1 MKRFTAY
8 LAILLILLMVYQIY
22 DLFKVKEGHKID
34 RMWHKNEKIGP
45 DGVKHSHPL
54 AWATN
59 KYGHGK
65 VDYITDSGL
74 QIPNSVEN
82 AESNGYTCLPLDSY
96 ASHQELI
103 QKETPNSPLGNG
115 LDKDGTYTT
124 STSDGTVVTY
134 DELTKTWETTLNS
147 SDYTY
152 PDNRKKF
159 WDKVDEF
166 SSSYSTNSQKYTLWN
181 IVSNIIGIKLSD
193 PAYDYHIDKAL
204 KEKSLGFYAEKT
216 GKPISTICNHYHS
229 ANTQLNEILDDENN
243 YHTGSNDSLKSF
255 NPPPCEESDLD
266 TNCIYGWKENSLS
279 EWKNIHN
286 NIKDKIDKK
295 CQ

>member
-1 MKRFTAY
+1 MN
-8 LAILLILLMVYQIY
+8 LSQ
-22 DLFKVKEGHKID
+22 
-34 RMWHKNEKIGP
+34 KNIIVTGASKGIGATTVDKLYSSGANIICCTRKP
-45 DGVKHSHPL
+45 D
-54 AWATN
+54 
-59 KYGHGK
+59 
-65 VDYITDSGL
+65 
-74 QIPNSVEN
+74 
-82 AESNGYTCLPLDSY
+82 
-96 ASHQELI
+96 QELI

-134 DELTKTWETTLNS
+134 DELTKRWETTLNS

-152 PDNRKKF
+152 PDNRKDF

-216 GKPISTICNHYHS
+216 GKPISTICNHYNS

-255 NPPPCEESDLD
+255 NPHPCEESDLD
-266 TNCIYGWKENSLS
+266 PNCIYGWKENSLS

-286 NIKDKIDKK
+286 DIKEKIDKK

>member
-1 MKRFTAY
+1 MKYFTAY
-8 LAILLILLMVYQIY
+8 LAILLILLIVYHTYEI
-22 DLFKVKEGHKID
+22 FKVKEGHKID
-34 RMWHKNEKIGP
+34 RMWHTDEKIGP
-45 DGVKHSHPL
+45 DEVNHTHPL

-59 KYGHGK
+59 KVGHGK
-65 VDYITDSGL
+65 VDYITDAGYS
-74 QIPNSVEN
+74 IPDSIEN
-82 AESNGYTCLPLDSY
+82 AEANGYTCLPLDAY
-96 ASHQELI
+96 ASHQELLE
-103 QKETPNSPLGNG
+103 KETPNSPIGNG
-115 LDKDGTYTT
+115 LDKEGTYTT
-124 STSDGTVVTY
+124 TNSDGTVVRY
-134 DELTKTWETTLNS
+134 DELTRHWETTLNS

-152 PDNRKKF
+152 PDNRKDF

-216 GKPISTICNHYHS
+216 GKPTSTICNHYHS

-243 YHTGSNDSLKSF
+243 YHNGSNDSLKSF
-255 NPPPCEESDLD
+255 NPAPCEESDIN

-286 NIKDKIDKK
+286 DIKDKIDKK
-295 CQ
+295 C